1 MYTYKRYRA
10 KRFTRNLYNAYF
22 KPQHEKHSP
31 KPIVTIARLIL
42 TTLPAQSTRRYNVS
56 MLTKKNLEDD
66 LKDAMRARDD
76 VRKRTLRMVLTAVKL
91 QEVER
96 KGELD
101 EPSLLAIVQKEVK
114 TRLESIEEAERIGR
128 EDLVSATKAEVD
140 VLQEYLPQALTEE
153 ELTHLVRQ
161 TILQVEATSPADM
174 GQVMKAL
181 MPQVRGR
188 ADGKVANDIVK
199 RLLSEL

>member
-1 MYTYKRYRA
+1 MVLPAHSTHR
-10 KRFTRNLYNAYF
+10 YNA
-22 KPQHEKHSP
+22 
-31 KPIVTIARLIL
+31 
-42 TTLPAQSTRRYNVS
+42 S
-56 MLTKKNLEDD
+56 MLTKKNLEND
-66 LKDAMRARDD
+66 LRNAIRARDD

-114 TRLESIEEAERIGR
+114 TRLESIEEAEQIGR
-128 EDLVSATKAEVD
+128 EDLVSATKAEID

-153 ELTHLVRQ
+153 ELTQLVRQ
-161 TILQVEATSPADM
+161 TIQQVGATSPADM

-188 ADGKVANDIVK
+188 ADGKVANDIV
-199 RLLSEL
+199 RQLLSEL

>member
-1 MYTYKRYRA
+1 
-10 KRFTRNLYNAYF
+10 
-22 KPQHEKHSP
+22 
-31 KPIVTIARLIL
+31 
-42 TTLPAQSTRRYNVS
+42 

-128 EDLVSATKAEVD
+128 EDLASATKAEVD

-153 ELTHLVRQ
+153 ELPHLVRQ